1 MLELFVTIGKKIEKI
16 EKGCA
21 QWDNYLL
28 LLTIMDYC
36 FAPTVSEKG
45 AAYLRMT
52 IDEHHKCFTQLYPS
66 IFSINSQGS
75 LFSALPGD
83 NVQVSKTN
91 QLIIFIVT
99 KTYLGL

>member
-1 MLELFVTIGKKIEKI
+1 MLCLGCLLPLMIGEII

-28 LLTIMDYC
+28 LTLMNYC
-36 FAPTVSEKG
+36 FAPTVSKEW

-66 IFSINSQGS
+66 C
-75 LFSALPGD
+75 
-83 NVQVSKTN
+83 
-91 QLIIFIVT
+91 
-99 KTYLGL
+99 